1 MPPFIAK
8 LNGWRHRAKLACFDY
23 DHTLVKPK
31 SGLTHAR
38 NVDDWEW
45 LRAGVPGVLA
55 DYHGRGYAL
64 VVFTNQTKPWKQD
77 QIVQVLT
84 DTKLPVLLAIGFEKE
99 DKKPSPTLF
108 TTAIVKK
115 WDAKA
120 SFFAG
125 DAGGRPNDWSDSD
138 KVFAQNVGITFKTPE
153 EVFPFEKR
161 AAPNVLPEAGGQE
174 LVIMTGYPGSGKS
187 TIAKV
192 LGAQGHVVLEG
203 DVLKTP
209 ARMLKEAAKAVSAG
223 ASVVVDA
230 THPSAAK
237 RAAYIEL
244 AKAHG
249 VAARCIHVATGM
261 EESLANNEARAARG
275 EGNHVPKIVYYVYRK
290 HFEAPTEA
298 EGCSVVVV

>member
-8 LNGWRHRAKLACFDY
+8 LNGWRHRTKLACFDY

-45 LRAGVPGVLA
+45 LRAGVPNVLA
-55 DYHGRGYAL
+55 DYYKRGYAI
-64 VVFTNQTKPWKQD
+64 VVFTNQTKPWKKD

-84 DTKLPVLLAIGFEKE
+84 DTQLPVLLAIGFDKD

-108 TTAIVKK
+108 EAAIDKK
-115 WDAKA
+115 WDAKS

-138 KVFAQNVGITFKTPE
+138 KVFSENVGITFKTPE

-161 AAPNVLPEAGGQE
+161 AAPAIAAATGKE
-174 LVIMTGYPGSGKS
+174 LVIMTGFPGSGKS
-187 TIAKV
+187 TIANA
-192 LGAQGHVVLEG
+192 LAAQGGHVVLEG

-209 ARMLKEAAKAVSAG
+209 ARMLKETTKALAAG
-223 ASVVVDA
+223 TSVVVDA
-230 THPSAAK
+230 THPSVAH

-244 AKAHG
+244 AKANG
-249 VAARCIHVATGM
+249 AAARCIHVATSM
-261 EESLANNEARAARG
+261 EESLAHNEARAAETG
-275 EGNHVPKIVYYVYRK
+275 HTVPKIVYYVYRK
-290 HFEAPTEA
+290 RFETPTEA
-298 EGCSVVVV
+298 EGCSVLVA